1 MAKKKKSV
9 KRVKRVNVNLPQE
22 LVEDILL
29 RLPVK
34 TLLCC
39 RCVCKS
45 WLSLI
50 FDNNFATSHF
60 QLASTHRRVFIN
72 RSARKSLPVD
82 GDAWL
87 QDDSAYASSNL
98 DFISYQS
105 YVGIMGSCRGF
116 LFLHGDID
124 FYLWNPSTGAHKQIP
139 ASPITHDNDGYELL
153 SGFAY
158 DQSTDDYL
166 IVSLFCKCDG
176 AIKLMIFSLRANKW
190 KPMEVAS
197 HLPDITTAVWD
208 CVPKSGLSLNGSIH
222 WIVYNE
228 ETFKNVI
235 IAFDIKEIAMLE
247 IPLPDDFISIC
258 SNFSIHYDLIEV
270 GGLIGAWMHDLN
282 TVKIYVM
289 QEYGVH
295 SSWTKIIQFSADPV
309 LHKDLYIA
317 CLTKCGDIVG
327 RNYKDRLV
335 KFNDKG
341 KKLETL
347 RSNKYQWVVYT
358 ESLFSLPSSGR
369 T

>member
-1 MAKKKKSV
+1 MAKKKRV
-9 KRVKRVNVNLPQE
+9 KRVKRVNANLPQE

-50 FDNNFATSHF
+50 SDNNFATSHF
-60 QLASTHRRVFIN
+60 QLASTHRRVFIS
-72 RSARKSLPVD
+72 RYALKSLPVD
-82 GDAWL
+82 GDAL
-87 QDDSAYASSNL
+87 LHDESAYASSSL
-98 DFISYQS
+98 DFVSS
-105 YVGIMGSCRGF
+105 PRCSVRIMGLCRGF
-116 LFLHGDID
+116 LFLHGID
-124 FYLWNPSTGAHKQIP
+124 FYLWNPSTGAHKHIL
-139 ASPITHDNDGYELL
+139 ASPIANVNDSYELL

-166 IVSLFCKCDG
+166 IVSLFRKYDR

-197 HLPDITTAVWD
+197 RFPDITTAVWD
-208 CVPKSGLSLNGSIH
+208 SDPKSGLSLNG
-222 WIVYNE
+222 NG
-228 ETFKNVI
+228 NVGDTS
-235 IAFDIKEIAMLE
+235 AN
-247 IPLPDDFISIC
+247 DFISI
-258 SNFSIHYDLIEV
+258 SNNLHIRYNLLEV
-270 GGLIGAWMHDLN
+270 GGLIGAWMNDQK

-295 SSWTKIIQFSADPV
+295 SSWTKIIQFSVDLF
-309 LHKDLYIA
+309 LHSSLYIL

-327 RNYKDRLV
+327 RDYEVELV

-347 RSNKYQWVVYT
+347 VSDRYLWVLYT
-358 ESLFSLPSSGR
+358 ESLFSLPSSGQ

>member
-1 MAKKKKSV
+1 MAKKKRV
-9 KRVKRVNVNLPQE
+9 KRVKRVNANLPQE

-50 FDNNFATSHF
+50 SDNNFATSHF
-60 QLASTHRRVFIN
+60 QLASTHRRVFIS
-72 RSARKSLPVD
+72 RYALKSLPLD
-82 GDAWL
+82 GDAL
-87 QDDSAYASSNL
+87 LHDESAYASSSL
-98 DFISYQS
+98 DFVSS
-105 YVGIMGSCRGF
+105 PRCSVGIMGLCRGF
-116 LFLHGDID
+116 LFLHGID
-124 FYLWNPSTGAHKQIP
+124 FYLWNPSTGAHKHIL
-139 ASPITHDNDGYELL
+139 ASPIANVNDSYELL

-208 CVPKSGLSLNGSIH
+208 SDPKSGLSLNGSIH
-222 WIVYNE
+222 WILYNK

-235 IAFDIKEIAMLE
+235 IAFDIKEMAMLE
-247 IPLPDDFISIC
+247 IPLPDDFISI
-258 SNFSIHYDLIEV
+258 SNNLHIRYNLLEV
-270 GGLIGAWMHDLN
+270 GGLIGAWMNDQK

-295 SSWTKIIQFSADPV
+295 SSWTKIIQFSVDLF
-309 LHKDLYIA
+309 LHSSLYIL

-327 RNYKDRLV
+327 RDYEVELV
-335 KFNDKG
+335 KFNDK
-341 KKLETL
+341 
-347 RSNKYQWVVYT
+347 
-358 ESLFSLPSSGR
+358 
-369 T
+369 